1 MPDDFVLALILM
13 GLAGLFVG
21 FISALL
27 GIGGGMLMVPALY
40 YLLGFMGI
48 HQSDQMHVA
57 AGTSLLIMIATSVG
71 SVSSHARD
79 GNVVWKMTF
88 RVLPGIVV
96 GVVAGALLAS
106 VLNTAVLVTV
116 FAVVLFLV
124 ALIMIFS
131 FKATPH
137 ERPIPGIPASL
148 GVGSLIGFK
157 SGLLGVGG
165 GALSVPWLTWL
176 GLPQNKVSGT
186 SSTFT
191 FPAAI
196 VGTVAFLITGLGMVE
211 FPYTI
216 GFVFWPGL
224 PVAGGASIL
233 ATIVG
238 ARFASRVPGRMLR
251 IIFGVLLV
259 LVSISMM
266 TS

>member
-13 GLAGLFVG
+13 GFAGLFVG

-40 YLLGFMGI
+40 YLFGFMGVPPAE
-48 HQSDQMHVA
+48 QMHVA
-57 AGTSLLIMIATSVG
+57 AGTSLLVMIATSVG
-71 SVSSHARD
+71 SASSHARH
-79 GNVVWKMTF
+79 GNVIWKITI
-88 RVLPGIVV
+88 RVLPGIVI

-106 VLNTAVLVTV
+106 VLNTEILVTV

-137 ERPIPGIPASL
+137 ERPVPGIPTSV

-165 GALSVPWLTWL
+165 GALSVPWLTWM

-196 VGTVAFLITGLGMVE
+196 VGTAAFLITGLGMVQY
-211 FPYTI
+211 PYMV
-216 GFVFWPGL
+216 GYVFWPGL

-233 ATIVG
+233 ATILG
-238 ARFASRVPGRMLR
+238 ARYASRVPGRMLR
-251 IIFGVLLV
+251 FIFGVLLI
-259 LVSISMM
+259 LVSISMI